1 MSDLISR
8 KAVEIWKDIKGYD
21 GLYQI
26 SNLGRV
32 KSLERYRKGNG
43 GSLTIVKETILKQ
56 SKNNKGY
63 YRVELCKQGIRKPFS
78 VHRLVADAFIENS
91 HDKPEV
97 NHIDEDKSNNNA
109 DNLEWCTSKENINH
123 GTHNQKSATTRGKD
137 VQAYDSDGNLI
148 NEYPS
153 MCEAQRQTGIPQ
165 QNISRCIYGKCKRAG
180 GYVWKRNSERSCQG

>member
-63 YRVELCKQGIRKPFS
+63 YRVELCRTMQARY
-78 VHRLVADAFIENS
+78 
-91 HDKPEV
+91 
-97 NHIDEDKSNNNA
+97 
-109 DNLEWCTSKENINH
+109 KEAI
-123 GTHNQKSATTRGKD
+123 
-137 VQAYDSDGNLI
+137 
-148 NEYPS
+148 
-153 MCEAQRQTGIPQ
+153 
-165 QNISRCIYGKCKRAG
+165 
-180 GYVWKRNSERSCQG
+180 